1 MDRGTQDVTGLHGVQ
16 GLGTRRV
23 RRLDINDDSRVGE
36 LQDLIL
42 NERAFSESYRL
53 WGLKS
58 WRVWV

>member
-53 WGLKS
+53 WG
-58 WRVWV
+58 